1 MANALLN
8 VESSKYSLKLDNFEG
23 PLDLLCFL
31 IDKNKMDIYDIKIS
45 DITDQ
50 YIEYLDEQEKL
61 NMEIASEFL
70 VMASTL
76 LLLKSKRLLPKQVE
90 DEAELTEEELIAR
103 ILEYKRYKEITRVFR
118 DRISEYSGRC
128 YKQEESI
135 ILPKQVL
142 EQTFSLEDDI
152 VLRYRELIN
161 KVQDKVN
168 EDAKN
173 IDKIAIH
180 EVFSVSDKIKEIFKQ
195 FIKKPKF
202 IFNKLYSI
210 NKKSKAEVVTAF
222 SGVLELS
229 RRSEV
234 LTEQEKLFGD
244 IVVSK
249 SKNYKGEIKED

>member
-103 ILEYKRYKEITRVFR
+103 ILEYKRYKEITKVFR
-118 DRISEYSGRC
+118 ERIADYSGRC
-128 YKQEESI
+128 YKQEETI
-135 ILPKQVL
+135 VLPKQIL

>member
-103 ILEYKRYKEITRVFR
+103 ILEYKRYKEITRR
-118 DRISEYSGRC
+118 KIRLLPTGRHPPR
-128 YKQEESI
+128 QH
-135 ILPKQVL
+135 LHRL
-142 EQTFSLEDDI
+142 
-152 VLRYRELIN
+152 
-161 KVQDKVN
+161 
-168 EDAKN
+168 
-173 IDKIAIH
+173 
-180 EVFSVSDKIKEIFKQ
+180 
-195 FIKKPKF
+195 
-202 IFNKLYSI
+202 
-210 NKKSKAEVVTAF
+210 
-222 SGVLELS
+222 
-229 RRSEV
+229 
-234 LTEQEKLFGD
+234 
-244 IVVSK
+244 
-249 SKNYKGEIKED
+249 

>member
-103 ILEYKRYKEITRVFR
+103 ILEYKRYKEITKVFR
-118 DRISEYSGRC
+118 ERIADYSGRC
-128 YKQEESI
+128 YKQEETI
-135 ILPKQVL
+135 VLPKQIL

-161 KVQDKVN
+161 KVHDKVN

-202 IFNKLYSI
+202 IFNKIYSI